1 MVCPQPHGDGQNP
14 AQSPVRPVGFPY
26 CYRCP
31 YRVLNRPDVCLAC
44 AVAWPPAQA
53 ALVCPVCEQAVG
65 PDRRCANDWC
75 SRGDRWFS
83 VVWTIGSHSS
93 SLRRAISAYKY
104 QGERGW
110 AEVLARLLVG
120 YLDANMPRFDGYDVV
135 TSVPVYTGPGAHRSW
150 DHLALILVAAS
161 RLAGCRW
168 PFELG
173 LVGKR
178 AETTP
183 MAGLGLGRRR
193 TCAEGPLRRSL
204 VVPDGTRVVR
214 QRILVVDDV
223 FTEGSTLREVAR
235 ALLLAGAV
243 EVAGLALARQP
254 WTGPR
259 RIAVSDGST

>member
-1 MVCPQPHGDGQNP
+1 MACPQPHGDGPSP
-14 AQSPVRPVGFPY
+14 AQFPVRPVGFPS
-26 CYRCP
+26 CDRCAYRS
-31 YRVLNRPDVCLAC
+31 LNRPDVCLDC
-44 AVAWPPAQA
+44 AVPWSPAHA
-53 ALVCPVCEQAVG
+53 ARVCPVCEQAVG
-65 PDRRCANDWC
+65 PDRSCANDWC

-120 YLDANMPRFDGYDVV
+120 YLDDNMPWFDGYDVL

-150 DHLALILVAAS
+150 DHLALILEAAS

-168 PFELG
+168 PFESE
-173 LVGKR
+173 LVCKR

-204 VVPDGTRVVR
+204 VVPDSSRVAR
-214 QRILVVDDV
+214 RRILVIDDV

-235 ALLLAGAV
+235 SLLLSGAV

-254 WTGPR
+254 WTGAR
-259 RIAVSDGST
+259 RISVSDAPM